1 MYMKRIL
8 ALITVFAILF
18 AMAVPALADD
28 SYVAVSVGKPIEAL
42 VGPGEGNPQY
52 ANDDSATS
60 RYTGNKSYAENALTI
75 DLERKYV
82 LDHVIVFVSNA
93 ATSSVYVSN
102 DPEFTTYVELEF
114 DRTESYVNY
123 YKVPSNYTGS
133 AYRYVRYNFTA
144 STRDVL
150 VRNFQAYVAE
160 ENAGGTGPQ
169 LIVPEGFEE
178 ELVVASLN
186 KPIISKTHGAG
197 AGWENHVVSNAVD
210 DDLNTMFLGIPN
222 RHQVE
227 WVTIDLEEAVVINK
241 ITAKFDVQKT
251 YSVHVTNTS
260 YGQDEEI
267 TDGIQ
272 LEETS
277 AGSKVFKLP
286 EEHKN
291 TAFQYVRLRFEGDEP
306 DTGSSTE
313 QNVYLYDIS
322 VYTSSRDIIYNA
334 AAGKGNK
341 LTDGDIETPANVAN
355 NTVIDLLAPTYIS
368 SYKLFGA
375 DKDNVTIKGS
385 LFNTTVDNMTVI
397 PEKTTE
403 NIQYRYIAIES
414 NSGEAVSLNEIKVL
428 AFFTDISA
436 PWILDGDKC
445 SVSVTNTSH
454 KDERTYAFTVT
465 AFDEYGTVIDIKTKT
480 ETLTS
485 GETKKA
491 ELELVGLE
499 LAKKV
504 VCTVE
509 RDGML
514 VLEPAIFVN
523 GVKVATPSG
532 TPYVAAPA
540 KDIESAVTKTD
551 YFDGLKLDII
561 GTNTNGIVD
570 SDILTFYVH
579 NSSGELLAKD
589 ASFANST
596 FEYRL
601 PGDAPAGEY
610 KATILVT
617 DAFGNAVKNSYEFTK
632 TEPSEADKTSA
643 INAFASATTDT
654 EFKAAYQEHYVTKG
668 TISFSDIPEAE
679 IFLENALGDSFI
691 KMMSARPLWKKNA
704 ETNLTVEDIRDCV
717 KAAVIENTLE
727 NGNTKAPV
735 ILSKY
740 ASVLDNV
747 FDGKQNNVYTA
758 ELFKTGAQDNETL
771 IYNMKIAAALSQ
783 IKNASSVIIA
793 EVLQNYDDIL
803 SVDLEAIEDSGVDI
817 LLVAKRLDN
826 TIPDSYKDG
835 LKDEIDQ
842 ILAEN
847 KIPEKPSG
855 SGSSGSGSGGGGSYS
870 VSGDTVKEE
879 KDPVV
884 PKPETP
890 DVPKTP
896 EVPEKPE
903 ETKDEEIVRF
913 SDVADN
919 FWAFDSIQALA
930 AAEIISGRGDG
941 SFDPDSEV
949 SRAEFATMLVRAF
962 NLISKPDEKP
972 EFTDCRISDWF
983 YPYIDAAISNDIV
996 KGISATEFAP
1006 GASIRRQDACV
1017 MGHNVM
1023 VCKNYLKFFAGKEF
1037 NDRDAVASYA
1047 KDAVDMLSGSGV
1059 ISGFVDG
1066 SFGPQKPLSRAQAAV
1081 IIHKLMVLLGEEV

>member
-1 MYMKRIL
+1 MKRIL
-8 ALITVFAILF
+8 ALITVLTILF

-52 ANDDSATS
+52 ANDDSTTS
-60 RYTGNKSYAENALTI
+60 RYTGNKSYTENALTI

-82 LDHVIVFVSNA
+82 LDHVIVFASNA

-102 DPEFTTYVELEF
+102 DSDFTTYVELEF

-123 YKVPSNYTGS
+123 YKIPSNYAGS

-150 VRNFQAYVAE
+150 VRNFQAYVTE

-169 LIVPEGFEE
+169 LTVPTEFEE
-178 ELVVASLN
+178 DLVVASLN
-186 KPIISKTHGAG
+186 KPILSKTHGEG
-197 AGWENHVVSNAVD
+197 TGWENHVVANAVD
-210 DDLNTMFLGIPN
+210 DDLNTKFLGIPN
-222 RHQVE
+222 RNQIE

-260 YGQDEEI
+260 YGQEEEI

-306 DTGSSTE
+306 NTGSDTE
-313 QNVYLYDIS
+313 QNVTIYDIS
-322 VYTSSRDIIYNA
+322 VYTSSRDLTYNA
-334 AAGKGNK
+334 AAEKGGK

-368 SYKLFGA
+368 SYELFGA

-403 NIQYRYIAIES
+403 NIKYRYIAIES
-414 NSGEAVSLNEIKVL
+414 DSGEAVSLNEIEIF
-428 AFFTDISA
+428 AFFTDIA
-436 PWILDGDKC
+436 TPWILDENIC
-445 SVSVTNTSH
+445 SVTVTNTSH
-454 KDERTYAFTVT
+454 KDERTYTFTVT
-465 AFDEYGTVIDIKTKT
+465 AFDEYGAVLDIKTKE
-480 ETLTS
+480 ETLAN

-491 ELELVGLE
+491 ELELAGLE
-499 LAKKV
+499 FAKKV

-509 RDGML
+509 RDGIL
-514 VLEPAIFVN
+514 VSAPTIFIDGEKVEMPA
-523 GVKVATPSG
+523 G
-532 TPYVAAPA
+532 TPYEAAPS

-551 YFDGLKLDII
+551 YFDGLKLNIT
-561 GTNTNGIVD
+561 GTDTNGVVD
-570 SDILTFYVH
+570 SDIITFCVYDQ
-579 NSSGELLAKD
+579 SGNLIISD
-589 ASFANST
+589 AWFADSE

-610 KATILVT
+610 EAKLSIT
-617 DAFGNAVKNSYEFTK
+617 DAFGNTYKNKYEFTK
-632 TEPSEADKTSA
+632 AVPTEDDIASA
-643 INAFASATTDT
+643 IETFRNVTTNE

-679 IFLENALGDSFI
+679 ILLENALGDSFI
-691 KMMSARPLWKKNA
+691 KMLSARPLWKNNA
-704 ETNLTVEDIRDCV
+704 GTNLTVEDIRDCI

-727 NGNTKAPV
+727 SGGEKAPV

-771 IYNMKIAAALSQ
+771 IYNMKIAAALSR
-783 IKNASSVIIA
+783 IKNASSVTIA
-793 EVLQNYDDIL
+793 DVLEEYSDIL

-835 LKDEIDQ
+835 LEDEIDK
-842 ILAEN
+842 ILAKN
-847 KIPEKPSG
+847 KVPS
-855 SGSSGSGSGGGGSYS
+855 SSGGGSSGGGGYG
-870 VSGDTVKEE
+870 VKGDSSKDE
-879 KDPVV
+879 KDPVTPEPEEPIV
-884 PKPETP
+884 PETP
-890 DVPKTP
+890 EIPEIPK
-896 EVPEKPE
+896 EPE

-930 AAEIISGRGDG
+930 GAEIISGRGDG

-962 NLISKPDEKP
+962 GLISKPEEKP

-1006 GASIRRQDACV
+1006 GASISRQDACV
-1017 MGHNVM
+1017 MSYNIM
-1023 VCKNYLKFFAGKEF
+1023 VCKNYLKFFTGKEF
-1037 NDRDAVASYA
+1037 SDSDAVAAYA

-1059 ISGFVDG
+1059 ISGFTDG